1 LAIFVLAF
9 SIDFASS
16 KEEAVALIQLHRSF
30 GITVGVVTLGRL
42 VWRQFAQFPNWP
54 ADMPQAMRLAA
65 QWSEYALYAL
75 LLTQPILG
83 LLHTNAQGDRVNL
96 FFVGQLPPLI
106 GQNRPLA
113 KQLLAAH
120 KTVGLLLLGL
130 IALHALAALYHHFW
144 RRDDTLR
151 AMLPQGMRRRPRRVA
166 RLRAEV
172 LGSAN
177 PRSNGLL
184 EPAEARVDAGAGA
197 SASSERLHCA
207 PFCQGCSPSPARTTP
222 ATIAPNVRSLVALD
236 QDSTIIAVVEGQPLR
251 AGASVIDILGAVFGV
266 VAAQTALREREI
278 TGKGQR
284 VSSALFESAAFLMST
299 HMAGMTATGLEAR
312 PMPARRGAW
321 PECPTK
327 AYLMA
332 HGENPPQPRANSS
345 SLP

>member
-1 LAIFVLAF
+1 MLRTDGDPELLVFDPVIRFLHWLTLFLVATIFVLAF

-30 GITVGVVTLGRL
+30 GITVWVVTLGRL

-83 LLHTNAQGDRVNL
+83 LLQTNAHGDRVNL
-96 FFVGQLPPLI
+96 FLLGQLPALI
-106 GQNRPLA
+106 GQDRPLA

-177 PRSNGLL
+177 PRCNSLL
-184 EPAEARVDAGAGA
+184 EPAEARISEVGHELPETGRYGARDLETERPAGGDRRLDASGW
-197 SASSERLHCA
+197 
-207 PFCQGCSPSPARTTP
+207 
-222 ATIAPNVRSLVALD
+222 
-236 QDSTIIAVVEGQPLR
+236 
-251 AGASVIDILGAVFGV
+251 
-266 VAAQTALREREI
+266 
-278 TGKGQR
+278 KG
-284 VSSALFESAAFLMST
+284 
-299 HMAGMTATGLEAR
+299 
-312 PMPARRGAW
+312 
-321 PECPTK
+321 
-327 AYLMA
+327 
-332 HGENPPQPRANSS
+332 
-345 SLP
+345 